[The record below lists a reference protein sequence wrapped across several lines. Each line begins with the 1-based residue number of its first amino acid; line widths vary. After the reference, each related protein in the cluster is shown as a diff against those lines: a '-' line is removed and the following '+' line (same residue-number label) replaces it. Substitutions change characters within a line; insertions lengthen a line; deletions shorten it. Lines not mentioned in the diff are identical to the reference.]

1 MELILNQCT
10 RILSISSS
18 RPFELPTASRWN
30 SIPVV
35 YLTSYPGTTFSLRR
49 VSVDTARNAECEV
62 WLHVADA
69 PKQLYDGE
77 IIRIGSSEW
86 LVEEKRLLDWAPT
99 GADELVQVLR
109 FLQTYEIVPLLPFL
123 SVASS
128 RAGRSLSLLWL
139 LDFGRAHDFDFIQQA
154 ENFRSVPLELLVI
167 LEVALED
174 LRDHFHAYKSADIL
188 LLHEVDGTRVMTVPT
203 SGLFVQRESHRSR
216 IHNIGA
222 DLALQTTL
230 RNQLTL
236 PTLTS
241 YYDDAVPTLTKLAI
255 RLGVAVPKETCQTPP
270 TRTPITASP
279 SKSPESSS
287 DEASFALPKL
297 PRQAGVSHASF
308 GPQGEDYFLG
318 LERGAMQD
326 ESPLVPPRASESLK
340 PSLAEEDADL
350 DDNLLPPR
358 LSPDEAYDA
367 SSESSAADPVQV
379 LDHETTPHRRADS
392 PTTEMC
398 SAAICC
404 PACGIGPGAVIRI
417 AGRAYALVEVDAA
430 TLEPVEPIALQVEES
445 TSECQIRLDVFEVN
459 AEKRVEHVDVD
470 NFSDELPE
478 PMMSDT
484 PLSSVGEH
492 TPSQKSP
499 DQPDC
504 HVDSLT
510 DELLGSEDSPD
521 EPRHP
526 VVAFTEESLLEESPD
541 KPQYPGEAVTEE
553 SLLEESPDKPQ
564 HPMEAATEE
573 SLLEESTDQSE
584 CLVESLTDY
593 SVPKGPSL
601 DGVRSAVEAS
611 TETTRNEL
619 TETLVDSL
627 TPRSLEEAPYPS
639 ECAKESTMDDVSVD
653 DVATPAAAE
662 TTKPPQEVL
671 QSEVCVSS
679 HLVFPVTDPRI
690 YELCPS
696 YPPMTSSSVV
706 GLSDLPLLFPV
717 GCAQAPVTP
726 LLRPLSPVDLED
738 QLARGALHSLLHRIE
753 RHVSTPPLRPV
764 DFESE
769 ARLAQFAETV
779 SHELMPNLVK
789 LEWVR
794 AGHTPSLP
802 LASSHIRIDYEK
814 HPAMLNPSLIGV
826 QVHSEA
832 AVWPTDMTD
841 NTVAVARPVWGSEM
855 AESPSILKDR
865 ARRVLSWRRRHLGLA
880 SEKRLAAECGLT
892 LRVADTLVSEQEIS
906 ELSPDRDVLLPV
918 ASDFH
923 GAPSEASCFIHFQRG
938 SWWVSRREPQPLGCG
953 FDNSVWIRKTG
964 TESPAAEQ
972 LPRRQDLTRLQF
984 GDVFKLRNVVVRVER
999 FLVGVGGCQGVRL
1012 RMEDE
1017 ELVMHDIPF
1026 ASDLPISL
1034 YGVYDGHGGREC
1046 ASWVKRELHKVFL
1059 RQLSL
1064 GWQGHRFMHRE
1075 VYRALFSAFVL
1086 TDRGFLHRME
1096 IEQKEAGPGSAVV
1109 GVAIV
1114 GDLIFCA
1121 NAGDSRAVL
1130 CRAGRAI
1137 NLSDDHKPDNPT
1149 EHERIIGVANG
1160 FVRNK
1165 RVLGRLAVSRALG
1178 DREYK
1183 RVGTGVQPLIVSEPE
1198 VRVEAM
1204 NEHDEFILVA
1214 CDGLFDVFS
1223 SQQAIDFCRQS
1234 LLRMDNMDPQRVAFK
1249 LVEDAVD
1256 IRKSRDN
1263 VTALLIMLKT
1273 SFS

>member
-1 MELILNQCT
+1 MELILSQCT
-10 RILSISSS
+10 RFLSISSS
-18 RPFELPTASRWN
+18 RPLELPTASRWS

-35 YLTSYPGTTFSLRR
+35 YLTWYPDITFSRHR
-49 VSVDTARNAECEV
+49 VSVRTTRDSECEV

-77 IIRIGSSEW
+77 VIRFGSSEW
-86 LVEEKRLLDWAPT
+86 LVEEKRLVDWAPT
-99 GADELVQVLR
+99 EADELVQVLR
-109 FLQTYEIVPLLPFL
+109 FLQTYELVPLLPFL

-139 LDFGRAHDFDFIQQA
+139 LDFARAHNFDFIQQA

-174 LRDHFHAYKSADIL
+174 LREHFHAYKSADIL
-188 LLHEVDGTRVMTVPT
+188 LLHEVGGNRVMTVPT

-222 DLALQTTL
+222 DLSLQTTL

-241 YYDDAVPTLTKLAI
+241 YYDDAVPALTKLAV
-255 RLGVAVPKETCQTPP
+255 RLGVAVPKETFQQTPP
-270 TRTPITASP
+270 TRTPMTASP
-279 SKSPESSS
+279 SKSPDSSS
-287 DEASFALPKL
+287 DEASFALPAL

-318 LERGAMQD
+318 LEKGAMQD

-340 PSLAEEDADL
+340 PALFADLDVDQDADL
-350 DDNLLPPR
+350 DENLLPPR

-392 PTTEMC
+392 PITEMY
-398 SAAICC
+398 C
-404 PACGIGPGAVIRI
+404 PTCGIGPGSVISI
-417 AGRAYALVEVDAA
+417 DGRMYSLVEVDAA
-430 TLEPVEPIALQVEES
+430 ALEPVEPITRTDTLQVES
-445 TSECQIRLDVFEVN
+445 SERQNVFSADKAITAAGA
-459 AEKRVEHVDVD
+459 AEKRVKHVDVN

-478 PMMSDT
+478 PMMLGT
-484 PLSSVGEH
+484 P
-492 TPSQKSP
+492 P
-499 DQPDC
+499 
-504 HVDSLT
+504 T
-510 DELLGSEDSPD
+510 DEHMESDDSPD
-521 EPRHP
+521 EPLCP
-526 VVAFTEESLLEESPD
+526 VESATEETLLEKSPDEPQYTVEVVTEETLLEESPDEPQYTVEAITEETLLEESLLEESPD
-541 KPQYPGEAVTEE
+541 EPQYTVEAMEE
-553 SLLEESPDKPQ
+553 TLLEESPDEPQ
-564 HPMEAATEE
+564 YIVEAVTEE
-573 SLLEESTDQSE
+573 TLLEESPDEPQYT
-584 CLVESLTDY
+584 VEATTEETLLEE
-593 SVPKGPSL
+593 PL
-601 DGVRSAVEAS
+601 MEGVRCTVEAP
-611 TETTRNEL
+611 TETSPDEP

-627 TPRSLEEAPYPS
+627 TAESLEEAPRPS
-639 ECAKESTMDDVSVD
+639 ECVQESTVDDVSKD
-653 DVATPAAAE
+653 DSVEQFLCETVLDAPAAE
-662 TTKPPQEVL
+662 EVPEPPQSE
-671 QSEVCVSS
+671 QGSEVCSNQ
-679 HLVFPVTDPRI
+679 LLGELLIPVTDPRI
-690 YELCPS
+690 YDLCPS
-696 YPPMTSSSVV
+696 YPPMTGASAIL
-706 GLSDLPLLFPV
+706 GLPDQLPLLYPV
-717 GCAQAPVTP
+717 GYAQAPVTP
-726 LLRPLSPVDLED
+726 LLSPLTPIDLDD
-738 QLARGALHSLLHRIE
+738 QLARGALLSLLHRVE
-753 RHVSTPPLRPV
+753 RHMSTPPLQPV
-764 DFESE
+764 DFQSE
-769 ARLAQFAETV
+769 MLLPQFAETA
-779 SHELMPNLVK
+779 SHEATPNLVK

-826 QVHSEA
+826 QVHSES
-832 AVWPTDMTD
+832 AVWPTDLTD

-855 AESPSILKDR
+855 VESPSVLKDR

-880 SEKRLAAECGLT
+880 SEKRLAAECGLP

-964 TESPAAEQ
+964 TQSAEADG

-984 GDVFKLRNVVVRVER
+984 GDIFKMGNVVVRAER

-1059 RQLSL
+1059 RQLAL

-1109 GVAIV
+1109 GVAVV

-1137 NLSDDHKPDNPT
+1137 NLSDDHKP
-1149 EHERIIGVANG
+1149 
-1160 FVRNK
+1160 VR
-1165 RVLGRLAVSRALG
+1165 S
-1178 DREYK
+1178 
-1183 RVGTGVQPLIVSEPE
+1183 THST
-1198 VRVEAM
+1198 
-1204 NEHDEFILVA
+1204 
-1214 CDGLFDVFS
+1214 
-1223 SQQAIDFCRQS
+1223 
-1234 LLRMDNMDPQRVAFK
+1234 
-1249 LVEDAVD
+1249 DAG
-1256 IRKSRDN
+1256 
-1263 VTALLIMLKT
+1263 
-1273 SFS
+1273 